1 MKETLL
7 VLVNGYEKNWA
18 AIEYA
23 AWLAK
28 HANADLQLAGVVET
42 DGKKADV
49 DDMLARAKEHLEKFQ
64 VPYSCEVHQGAL
76 EETARQLEARQ
87 DNCIFVA
94 GNMGRSP
101 WQKLISGSSFRN
113 LMEVIRQ
120 PILFVPQA
128 KTPIRKVLICMG
140 GLKYALTAE
149 HLGLQ
154 LARETGGQ
162 VTLLT
167 VVPPID
173 LDYPEARI
181 IREQWQTLAE
191 TDTLPGRNLRNAL
204 ATASGLGVQARVSTR
219 NGNIV
224 EEILEE
230 INTGQYD
237 LACMGS
243 PYSAHGLRHMVT
255 ANVTAEIAESRR
267 CPVLS
272 ARYEESESNP
282 IKVTKTKTNPT
293 RPQPGLR

>member
-1 MKETLL
+1 MNKTLL

-23 AWLAK
+23 SWLAAQTGK
-28 HANADLQLAGVVET
+28 TLRLEGIVENPA
-42 DGKKADV
+42 KKGSV
-49 DDMLARAKEHLEKFQ
+49 DALLARASQYLGQKGLAHSVETHLGNLDKTASQLSEKF
-64 VPYSCEVHQGAL
+64 PHA
-76 EETARQLEARQ
+76 
-87 DNCIFVA
+87 IFVA

-101 WQKLISGSSFRN
+101 LQKLISGGSFRN
-113 LMEVIRQ
+113 LMEAVRS
-120 PILFVPQA
+120 PMLFVPA
-128 KTPIRKVLICMG
+128 ASIPVKKVLICMG

-154 LARETGGQ
+154 LAKEMDAQ

-191 TDTLPGRNLRNAL
+191 TDTEPGRNLRNAL
-204 ATASGLGVQARVSTR
+204 ATAQGLGVEANVRAR

-224 EEILEE
+224 EEILDE
-230 INTGQYD
+230 IKTGQYQ
-237 LACMGS
+237 LTCMGS
-243 PYSAHGLRHMVT
+243 SFSAHGLRHMMT
-255 ANVTAEIAESRR
+255 ANITAEIAESRL

-272 ARYEESESNP
+272 ARYDADE
-282 IKVTKTKTNPT
+282 
-293 RPQPGLR
+293 